1 QLVLSQQI
9 DKITKEELGSPV
21 SKDGRSVRKT
31 RSSISQSEVSLSFNE
46 EETRDEVEGEKLLK
60 KLGAKPASSSQILKY
75 AKPEMKFFVTGLL
88 LATIRG
94 FSWPI
99 FAVLYGMLFKALSYP
114 EESSSDKLLYI
125 VLIGYI
131 TLGVLGG
138 ITTWLSGYIMGLVG
152 EKLNVR
158 LRMDVYKNLMGQ
170 DVSYYENPDHS
181 VGKLTARLATDSNNV
196 QAAVDQ
202 RLADV
207 LKGVTSFFA
216 GLVKKRALAETH
228 LEDGISK
235 ITSESISNVKT
246 IQSLTQERE
255 ICEKFYQASRNPL
268 KKAIK
273 RGWLM
278 SSTLAIGAAFVSM
291 SFAVSYMVGLL
302 MIKFGYCSPFTVFQ
316 VIESLNVAT
325 MTVMAVVSYFPE
337 YTRAK
342 VSAGLIFNMLKE
354 KPKIDNFSEGGL
366 KPDING
372 NLELKEVDFSYPN
385 GMHTLTL
392 NKISMKANFGQ
403 TVAIVG
409 ASGCG
414 KSTI

>member
-1 QLVLSQQI
+1 M
-9 DKITKEELGSPV
+9 
-21 SKDGRSVRKT
+21 
-31 RSSISQSEVSLSFNE
+31 SQSEVSLSFNE
-46 EETRDEVEGEKLLK
+46 EETRNEAEGEALLK
-60 KLGAKPASSSQILKY
+60 KSGAKPASSSQILKY

-207 LKGVTSFFA
+207 LKDVISFFA
-216 GLVKKRALAETH
+216 G
-228 LEDGISK
+228 
-235 ITSESISNVKT
+235 
-246 IQSLTQERE
+246 
-255 ICEKFYQASRNPL
+255 
-268 KKAIK
+268 
-273 RGWLM
+273 
-278 SSTLAIGAAFVSM
+278 
-291 SFAVSYMVGLL
+291 
-302 MIKFGYCSPFTVFQ
+302 
-316 VIESLNVAT
+316 
-325 MTVMAVVSYFPE
+325 
-337 YTRAK
+337 
-342 VSAGLIFNMLKE
+342 
-354 KPKIDNFSEGGL
+354 
-366 KPDING
+366 
-372 NLELKEVDFSYPN
+372 
-385 GMHTLTL
+385 
-392 NKISMKANFGQ
+392 
-403 TVAIVG
+403 
-409 ASGCG
+409 
-414 KSTI
+414 